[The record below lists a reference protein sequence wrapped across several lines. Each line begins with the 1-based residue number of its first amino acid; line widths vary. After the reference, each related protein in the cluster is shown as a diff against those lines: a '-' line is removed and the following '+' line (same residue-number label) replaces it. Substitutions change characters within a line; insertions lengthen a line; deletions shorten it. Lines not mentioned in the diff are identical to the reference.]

1 MCLLFLLIA
10 LFGRHVQ
17 SATAPRTLRRRNNP
31 VVRHR
36 AKPPWAKAE
45 LILLKAR
52 MPTAGCRALADLF
65 NRRHAPDMTVSKS
78 YVADVMKRHAR
89 EIRIERRR
97 MRRQRP
103 GASPRNRVWALD
115 LTGKTDQHG
124 RLHMILG
131 IIDHGSRFALE
142 LARIADKRALTV
154 LGHLVRCVLRH
165 GRPRFLRTDNEAI
178 LTSFVFR
185 IGLALLGIRHQ
196 RTEPH
201 CPWQNGRI
209 ERLFGTLKAPWFP
222 CHGAVTISC
231 WTVGRDIAVDAE
243 HRSISHHVVHAQA
256 DEPAKQ
262 QVVVELLNELA
273 LAANGEKDLQE
284 QCAQQLLG
292 RNRRAASMRL
302 AFVEQRTHVREDAV
316 DQRTQGAQRMVL
328 RDTLL
333 KAHVAEHRRLGILL
347 AAHGKSGN
355 VGRRFE
361 VEVCL
366 KTRVRKQEQ
375 GFSPAC

>member
-1 MCLLFLLIA
+1 MCLLLLLIA
-10 LFGRHVQ
+10 LFGRHVRP
-17 SATAPRTLRRRNNP
+17 ATAPRTLRRRNNP

-52 MPTAGCRALADLF
+52 MPAAGCRALADLF

-78 YVADVMKRHAR
+78 YVADVMKRHAL

-178 LTSFVFR
+178 FTSFVFR
-185 IGLALLGIRHQ
+185 IGPALLGIRHQ

-209 ERLFGTLKAPWFP
+209 ERLFGTLKAPLDQRQVEDAAQLDNDLKAFRLWYNHVRPHQNLDGRTPREVWCGIDPLARRLKIRRWFSAWD
-222 CHGAVTISC
+222 G
-231 WTVGRDIAVDAE
+231 
-243 HRSISHHVVHAQA
+243 
-256 DEPAKQ
+256 
-262 QVVVELLNELA
+262 L
-273 LAANGEKDLQE
+273 
-284 QCAQQLLG
+284 LLG
-292 RNRRAASMRL
+292 ERY
-302 AFVEQRTHVREDAV
+302 
-316 DQRTQGAQRMVL
+316 
-328 RDTLL
+328 LL
-333 KAHVAEHRRLGILL
+333 
-347 AAHGKSGN
+347 
-355 VGRRFE
+355 
-361 VEVCL
+361 
-366 KTRVRKQEQ
+366 
-375 GFSPAC
+375 